1 MQHIKRRTY
10 TNFGNGDKDISE
22 FEGDPTDS
30 DPGYEVREG
39 IKKNRLFLGKSPKLW
54 VGGGQES

>member
-1 MQHIKRRTY
+1 MFPLFLLSDLPIRKKAINMQHTRRRTS

-30 DPGYEVREG
+30 DPGYEVKQR
-39 IKKNRLFLGKSPKLW
+39 
-54 VGGGQES
+54 

>member
-1 MQHIKRRTY
+1 MLLSFLLSDRPLRKKAINMQHIIKRRTY

-30 DPGYEVREG
+30 DPGYEVKQR
-39 IKKNRLFLGKSPKLW
+39 
-54 VGGGQES
+54 

>member
-30 DPGYEVREG
+30 DPGYEVKQR
-39 IKKNRLFLGKSPKLW
+39 KQKHCTAQLAANA
-54 VGGGQES
+54 V